1 MSKKIEQVKKKL
13 GKIQQKINR
22 YEELKRKAQAEFND
36 QYYLLGQYETEE
48 NLKKYKKYIKLG
60 YCFKYTHS
68 DSMYL
73 IMSLMP
79 DTFKYV
85 DLDNPDYNKQ
95 YTGCYDIMVNAIANY
110 VESKKGDVR
119 IGLGVILYDENKK
132 EINLS

>member
-1 MSKKIEQVKKKL
+1 MSKKVEQVKKKL
-13 GKIQQKINR
+13 RKIQEKINR
-22 YEELKRKAQAEFND
+22 YEELKGKAQAEFND
-36 QYYLLGQYETEE
+36 QYYLLGLYETQE

-60 YCFKYTHS
+60 YFFKYTHS
-68 DSMYL
+68 DCMYV

-85 DLDNPDYNKQ
+85 DLYNPDYNKQ